1 VTGSLVS
8 PQLRAAVRGIA
19 GPIARGLGKLGLSP
33 NQLTVMGFLIS
44 AAGGGAAALEHWL
57 LAAWLVILGGVFDLF
72 DGALARATGRTSRF
86 GALMDS
92 SFDRWGEAVVYGGI
106 ATGMASAGIVT
117 GTALA
122 ALATGSSFLVS
133 YVRARAEGLGF
144 SAGTGMAAVGL
155 APREIRLV
163 VVTVGLFLVEPL
175 GGVSRATDGSLSRGA
190 LALLVILGVLFVLTT
205 LTVAQRMAYTAR
217 QAARQSTERQA
228 PTTAAGASARQASSP
243 APGTPGREAP

>member
-8 PQLRAAVRGIA
+8 PELRAAVRGVA
-19 GPIARGLGKLGLSP
+19 GPIARGFGRLGLTP
-33 NQLTVMGFLIS
+33 NQLTLIGFLIS
-44 AAGGGAAALEHWL
+44 AAGGAAAALEQWL
-57 LAAWLVILGGVFDLF
+57 PAAVLVIVGGVFDLF

-106 ATGMASAGIVT
+106 GTGMAAAGIVP

-144 SAGTGMAAVGL
+144 SPGSGMAAVGL
-155 APREIRLV
+155 APREVRLV
-163 VVTVGLFLVEPL
+163 MVTVGLFLVQPL
-175 GGVSRATDGSLSRGA
+175 GGVSRTDDGSLSQGA
-190 LALLVILGVLFVLTT
+190 VALLAVLALLFVLATI
-205 LTVAQRMAYTAR
+205 TVAQRIMHTR
-217 QAARQSTERQA
+217 SQALRLE
-228 PTTAAGASARQASSP
+228 AAGDA
-243 APGTPGREAP
+243 APRAEAP